1 MIRDSH
7 STPTILIVD
16 DDALNRAVLEAMLAP
31 LGYHLDFAVN
41 GEDSLHKAKIN
52 PPDVILMDIAMP
64 GMNGFGAVQALRDD
78 PSTEQTPIVMVSAL
92 YGVDKRIEA
101 LRAGADDYLLKPVD
115 MAELR
120 MRVATLIKRKRH
132 QDHEQRH
139 MEQLR
144 ADLKEQSADLLAAR
158 KTIHNSSLEAIF
170 RLVAAAEYRD
180 DDTGQHIQRMSI
192 YAAALAQRMGLP
204 TDQVE
209 MMAAAAQMH
218 DIGKI
223 GIPDSILRK
232 PGKLDAD
239 EFEIMREHTTIGADL
254 LKESELDM
262 IRMAETIAL
271 MHHERWDGS
280 GYPQGLKR
288 TQIPIEG
295 RIAAVADVFDAL
307 TSPRCYRVP
316 SSFPPDEALKMILEG
331 RGSHFDP
338 DVLDAFV
345 EIWPEILGIMQEYAP
360 RVTAEL
366 QTS

>member
-1 MIRDSH
+1 MTKDSH
-7 STPTILIVD
+7 TTPTILIVD
-16 DDALNRAVLEAMLAP
+16 DDELNRAVLEAMLAP
-31 LGYHLDFAVN
+31 LDYRLEFADS
-41 GEDSLHKAKIN
+41 GEDALHKVKNIS
-52 PPDVILMDIAMP
+52 PDVILMDIAMP
-64 GMNGFGAVQALRDD
+64 GMTGFEAVKALRDD

-92 YGVDKRIEA
+92 HGVDNRIEA

-115 MAELR
+115 MVELR
-120 MRVATLIKRKRH
+120 MRVATLIKRKRR
-132 QDHEQRH
+132 QDHEKHH
-139 MEQLR
+139 MEKLR
-144 ADLKEQSADLLAAR
+144 ADLKAQSADLLAAR
-158 KTIHNSSLEAIF
+158 KTIRNSSMEAIF

-192 YAAALAQRMGLP
+192 YAAALARRMGLP

-232 PGKLDAD
+232 TGKLDAD
-239 EFEIMREHTTIGADL
+239 EFEIMREHATIGADL

-271 MHHERWDGS
+271 THHERWDGN
-280 GYPQGLKR
+280 GYPQGLKGTR
-288 TQIPIEG
+288 IPTEG

-316 SSFPPDEALKMILEG
+316 SSYSPDEALKMMREG

-338 DVLDAFV
+338 DVLDAF
-345 EIWPEILGIMQEYAP
+345 IDSWPEILGIMQEYAP
-360 RVTAEL
+360 QSNSRTA
-366 QTS
+366 